1 MKEIETTIE
10 VAASPAEVWDVLT
23 DGAGHADWDPHIES
37 ITGTIAVDEKLAVKF
52 RGSMT
57 FKPVVT
63 VASEGETFE
72 WLGRLGMPGIFD
84 GRHRW
89 DLEATPTGTRITQS
103 ERFSGVLVPLM
114 GKLLRKTISDFEA
127 SNEALAAQVVG

>member
-1 MKEIETTIE
+1 MKQIEATIE
-10 VAASPAEVWDVLT
+10 VAATPAQVWDVLT
-23 DGAGHADWDPHIES
+23 NGAGHADWDPHLES
-37 ITGTIAVDEKLAVKF
+37 IAGTIAKGEKLAVKF

-63 VASEGETFE
+63 EVTDGKTLE
-72 WLGRLGMPGIFD
+72 WLGRLGVPGIFD

-89 DLEATPTGTRITQS
+89 DLEATPTGTRVTQS
-103 ERFSGVLVPLM
+103 ERFSGVLVPFM
-114 GKLLRKTISDFEA
+114 GKVLRKTASDFEA